1 MKVLGFSQNGVSGK
15 EWTHAFLVI
24 ACPQE
29 AMTKTYC
36 SSKLY
41 TQMEIF
47 LYYLSKKWPD
57 ID

>member
-15 EWTHAFLVI
+15 EWMHAFLVI

-47 LYYLSKKWPD
+47 L
-57 ID
+57 